1 MKKIVLLVIM
11 LFLQFGC
18 GGVSFYSTNTY
29 TIYAKQTETGAP
41 AESYPIRLIY
51 PYDHYGVFYIWN
63 APSAFESFLNKQGQL
78 EIKISKF
85 YHPQLVVGSTIFFLN
100 ESFFEKG
107 EQPFKDYKKN
117 DDRYKRD
124 LDAYKTLKLPAT
136 KYPEVDIV
144 IKNINQKNDN
154 KQDAPDQKPVR

>member
-1 MKKIVLLVIM
+1 MKRKVLLVII
-11 LFLQFGC
+11 LFSLFGC

-29 TIYAKQTETGAP
+29 TIYAKQTKTGTP
-41 AESYPIRLIY
+41 AENSPIRLIY

-107 EQPFKDYKKN
+107 EQPFKEYQEN

-124 LDAYKTLKLPAT
+124 RDAYNMLKLPAT

-144 IKNINQKNDN
+144 IKKLNQ
-154 KQDAPDQKPVR
+154 